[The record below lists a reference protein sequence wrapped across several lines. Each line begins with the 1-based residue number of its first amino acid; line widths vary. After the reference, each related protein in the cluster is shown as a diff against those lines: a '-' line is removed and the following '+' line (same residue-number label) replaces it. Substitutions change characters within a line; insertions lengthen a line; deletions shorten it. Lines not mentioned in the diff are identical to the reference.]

1 MIWFKVRN
9 GLWHI
14 LDASL
19 KGERGGQARVS
30 ACGHTVE
37 GGPVLVRQ
45 EMPQDESPDSGLYA
59 GKVCWPCRK
68 TLLTL
73 AKIKLNMAALRA
85 LAPDEPLH
93 LNQRGMQ
100 RGLGRRKPL

>member
-1 MIWFKVRN
+1 MTWFKVRD

-37 GGPVLVRQ
+37 GGPVLLRQ
-45 EMPQDESPDSGLYA
+45 EMPQDEAPGSLPYLGR
-59 GKVCWPCRK
+59 VCWPCRK

-85 LAPDEPLH
+85 LTPDEPLH
-93 LNQRGMQ
+93 LKNRCVERGP
-100 RGLGRRKPL
+100 GRRELL